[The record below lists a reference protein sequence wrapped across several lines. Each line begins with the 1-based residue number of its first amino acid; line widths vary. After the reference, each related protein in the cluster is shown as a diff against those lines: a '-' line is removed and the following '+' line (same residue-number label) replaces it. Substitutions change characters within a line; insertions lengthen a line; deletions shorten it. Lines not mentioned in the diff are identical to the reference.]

1 MSETLIE
8 QVADSALIRRVQ
20 AAVYATPVNR
30 FEVMLE
36 WPECHAK
43 RCKAHHGSPERAL
56 GIMQAT
62 ISEAVKLELTAWTT
76 TRPDVAED
84 GDSDAEVAVYT
95 LAELLRRYNVHDAG
109 TFVRA
114 ARLIVEAYPDL
125 VQPLVSGSTEPARG
139 LTDG

>member
-1 MSETLIE
+1 MSETLSE
-8 QVADSALIRRVQ
+8 QVSDSALLRRVQ
-20 AAVYATPVNR
+20 AAIYSTPVNR

-43 RCKAHHGSPERAL
+43 RCRAHHGSPERAL
-56 GIMQAT
+56 GVMQAT
-62 ISEAVKLELTAWTT
+62 ISEAVKQELTAWAT

-84 GDSDAEVAVYT
+84 GDSDVEVAVYT

-114 ARLIVEAYPDL
+114 ARLIVEAYPGL
-125 VQPLVSGSTEPARG
+125 VQSLAN
-139 LTDG
+139 